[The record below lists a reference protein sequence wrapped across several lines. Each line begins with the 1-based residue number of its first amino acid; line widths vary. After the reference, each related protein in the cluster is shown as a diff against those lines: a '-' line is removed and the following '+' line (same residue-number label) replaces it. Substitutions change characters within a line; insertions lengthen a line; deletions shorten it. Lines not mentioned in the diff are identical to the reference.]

1 MKKITLLRS
10 CTLLLA
16 LPLLAAS
23 VHAQEQSIKR
33 KDVPKAIL
41 AAFEKNYAKSKIK
54 GYAKEVDDG
63 KTVYEVES
71 VEGTV
76 HRDITYMADG
86 SVVSIEESL
95 SVSELS
101 DVILSAAEKQYPN
114 SKISGCEKVTK
125 GGIMQYELVVTTG
138 KQKHELVLNP
148 DGTVAKTEKK

>member
-1 MKKITLLRS
+1 MNKIHLLRS
-10 CTLLLA
+10 LAFLLA
-16 LPLLAAS
+16 MPLIATS

-41 AAFEKNYAKSKIK
+41 AAFEKTYSKATIK

-95 SVSELS
+95 PVSELS
-101 DVILSAAEKQYPN
+101 DVIRNAAEKQYPG

-125 GGIMQYELVVTTG
+125 ICIMQYELVVTAG

-148 DGTVAKTEKK
+148 DGTIAKVEKK